1 MFLVTKAEASGPAQ
15 VRRTNVFIVPLN
27 TGGFHFFSMA
37 LADDCDTEKLA
48 EIVQSKVQGANVIR
62 HHGKELAFTLP
73 MEQVSSF
80 PGSMTD
86 IS

>member
-1 MFLVTKAEASGPAQ
+1 MTKFEASGPAWDS
-15 VRRTNVFIVPLN
+15 RTNVFILELN

-37 LADDCDTEKLA
+37 LADNCDTEKLT

-62 HHGKELAFTLP
+62 HHGRELAFTLP
-73 MEQVSSF
+73 MEQVSNF
-80 PGSMTD
+80 PGNMTD